1 MWQWLVI
8 APAVALSAAYATWK
22 LMPAQSRLRLA
33 RWLSR
38 QTSRGPAPLA
48 RLGARLEQAAL
59 PAGGCDSCPA
69 SRLGPQEPGDKVRS
83 RR

>member
-1 MWQWLVI
+1 MWQWLII

-22 LMPAQSRLRLA
+22 LMPTQSRLRLA

-38 QTSRGPAPLA
+38 QASRGPAPLA

-69 SRLGPQEPGDKVRS
+69 TRLGPEEPGDKARP

>member
-8 APAVALSAAYATWK
+8 APAVALSAAYAAWR
-22 LMPAQSRLRLA
+22 LMPAQARLRLA

-38 QTSRGPAPLA
+38 QAARGPAPLA

-69 SRLGPQEPGDKVRS
+69 SRLGPPGQGGKSQPPR
-83 RR
+83 

>member
-8 APAVALSAAYATWK
+8 APAVALSAAYAAWK
-22 LMPAQSRLRLA
+22 LMPPASRLRLA

-38 QTSRGPAPLA
+38 QASRGPAPLA
-48 RLGARLEQAAL
+48 RLAARLEQAAL

-69 SRLGPQEPGDKVRS
+69 SRLVPPGPGDKARP